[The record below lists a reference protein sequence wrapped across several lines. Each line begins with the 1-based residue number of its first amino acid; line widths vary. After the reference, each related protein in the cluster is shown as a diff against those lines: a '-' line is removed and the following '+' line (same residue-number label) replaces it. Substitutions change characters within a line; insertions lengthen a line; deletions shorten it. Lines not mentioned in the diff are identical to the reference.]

1 MALMRTRHL
10 VLAIAALLAV
20 VAVWLMPPI
29 AQPADYH
36 RMADERTIAGIPNA
50 LNVLSNLPFAIVGL
64 LGLLRLRG
72 SAVFRD
78 PRDRWAYVALFGGV
92 LLTAVCSSYYHL
104 APDNARLVWDRLPM
118 TVGFMGL
125 FAAMLTE
132 RVNPRLGR
140 ALLVPLI
147 FAGVGSV
154 VYWFW
159 TELRGVGDL
168 RPYLLVQFGSLLL
181 VALILVLYPSPRRD
195 GRYIV
200 VGLLIYALAK
210 VFEVADARIFD
221 VGRVVSGHT
230 LKHLVGAVG
239 VWFLV
244 LMVRE
249 RARSGIARVSSYL

>member
-1 MALMRTRHL
+1 
-10 VLAIAALLAV
+10 
-20 VAVWLMPPI
+20 
-29 AQPADYH
+29 
-36 RMADERTIAGIPNA
+36 MADERTIAGIPNA

-64 LGLLRLRG
+64 LGLA
-72 SAVFRD
+72 AVRAVKSTFDD
-78 PRDRWAYVALFGGV
+78 PRDRWPYMALFAGV

-132 RVNPRLGR
+132 RVNPRIGR
-140 ALLVPLI
+140 ALLVPLV

-154 VYWFW
+154 IYWFW
-159 TELRGVGDL
+159 SELRGVGDL

-181 VALILVLYPSPRRD
+181 VALILVLYPSPRD
-195 GRYIV
+195 NGRYIV
-200 VGLLIYALAK
+200 GGLLIYALAK
-210 VFEVADARIFD
+210 VFEVADAWLFEFGHI
-221 VGRVVSGHT
+221 VSGHT
-230 LKHLVGAVG
+230 LKHLVAAAG

-249 RARSGIARVSSYL
+249 RAHKGVATASSYS